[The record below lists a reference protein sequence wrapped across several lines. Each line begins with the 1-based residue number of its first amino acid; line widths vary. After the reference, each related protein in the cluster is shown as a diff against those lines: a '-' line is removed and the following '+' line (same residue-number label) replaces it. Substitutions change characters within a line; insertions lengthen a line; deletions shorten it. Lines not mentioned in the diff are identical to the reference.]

1 MINSAILLLLLL
13 LSFEHAKK
21 SRLEN
26 TQHQKTHNARKRK
39 ERNIPTKESTNTKYK
54 ISLSLSLS
62 ISFLL
67 LSWCVSLFI
76 QKFGREWTRGS
87 QKTKNFAP
95 PFLTVLS
102 PLLRAPIQRELLP
115 ARIRTLITTKKKTT
129 ERKQKNERRII
140 ISSLKSCL
148 PCE

>member
-1 MINSAILLLLLL
+1 L
-13 LSFEHAKK
+13 
-21 SRLEN
+21 N
-26 TQHQKTHNARKRK
+26 TQKKAAWRTHNIKKHTTHEKEKRETFPQK
-39 ERNIPTKESTNTKYK
+39 KAPTQNTK
-54 ISLSLSLS
+54 SLSLSLS

-115 ARIRTLITTKKKTT
+115 ALTLA
-129 ERKQKNERRII
+129 RKNTF
-140 ISSLKSCL
+140 SS
-148 PCE
+148 